1 MMHRLADRV
10 RWAGKRTR
18 DALAA
23 SRRVVLGLGGLG
35 AIDAAVWINSLTWG
49 LVATGVTLL
58 LLQFLTEGDTHQ
70 AAR

>member
-1 MMHRLADRV
+1 MMHRLADRA
-10 RWAGKRTR
+10 RWAGKRLHDLYVST
-18 DALAA
+18 
-23 SRRVVLGLGGLG
+23 RRVVLGLGGLG

-58 LLQFLTEGDTHQ
+58 LLQFLAEGDTPR